1 MSKSCNRNPVI
12 KTIRI
17 LLSLTVM
24 GLGIYYK
31 SWLGLLGILTL
42 ITAFQGGCPL
52 SVNLDPRQRRFIAG
66 DETDQ

>member
-1 MSKSCNRNPVI
+1 MAKSCNRNPLI
-12 KTIRI
+12 KVIRI
-17 LLSLTVM
+17 LLSLAVM

-52 SVNLDPRQRRFIAG
+52 SVNLNPHQRRFSNS
-66 DETDQ
+66 DENDQ